1 MGEHVMDIM
10 GETVSEH
17 VIKTTIVR
25 CNFDAEKALNELLTS
40 PQHDIHDSPPKK
52 PKVSKAMPTPS
63 TSNVASPKTPAT
75 VVKAVSRNIAVGFD
89 TSLPVVQMEAEPSS
103 AVVENKKLDSVRKS
117 ESSGEKRS
125 RSNSPLPSRMD
136 VLSLEATPTSSGRG
150 TPEVGNNPATPAAP
164 TPLKQVM
171 LTLAKAP

>member
-1 MGEHVMDIM
+1 M
-10 GETVSEH
+10 
-17 VIKTTIVR
+17 
-25 CNFDAEKALNELLTS
+25 NELLTS

-52 PKVSKAMPTPS
+52 PKVSKAMPTS
-63 TSNVASPKTPAT
+63 ATSSVASPKTPAT

-117 ESSGEKRS
+117 ETSGEKRS

-136 VLSLEATPTSSGRG
+136 VLSLEATPTRYYIEQNEKSS
-150 TPEVGNNPATPAAP
+150 
-164 TPLKQVM
+164 
-171 LTLAKAP
+171 